1 MNHVLAIHGGQP
13 VRESKIHYGRQYIDQ
28 DDVQAVANTLLD
40 DLITTGPRVQDL
52 ENRLC
57 KLTGA
62 KYAVG
67 IANGTAALHAACFA
81 AKLKEGDEVITT
93 PITFAAS
100 ANCALYVGAKP
111 IFADIDP
118 YTYNI
123 SPKSIVDNITDKTR
137 AVIAVD
143 FTGQACE
150 YDEIKKICN
159 EQGLLLIDD
168 AAHSIGTKYNG
179 QPIGSIGD
187 MTTFS
192 FHPVKTVTG
201 GEGGAIL
208 TNNKELYDRL
218 ILFRTHG
225 ITRELDQMRHIP
237 DGSWYYEQIELGF
250 NYRITDFQ
258 AALIMS
264 QLNKLPRFIERRK
277 QIVKRYNDVFS
288 QVPELI
294 VQKSIQES
302 DTVNH
307 LYVLQLRL
315 DSLSGTRREIFDAL
329 YAENVCCNVHYIPVY
344 TLPYYQELGYQKGLC
359 PNAEVFYEGALSIPL
374 YYGLTDYDVDTVI
387 EAVIKVLA
395 YYH

>member
-1 MNHVLAIHGGQP
+1 MNRVLAIHGGQP

-28 DDVQAVANTLLD
+28 DDVRAVADTLLD

-52 ENRLC
+52 EERLC
-57 KLTGA
+57 ALTGA

-67 IANGTAALHAACFA
+67 IANGTAALHATCFA
-81 AKLKEGDEVITT
+81 AKLGEGDEVITS

-100 ANCALYVGAKP
+100 ANCALYVGATP
-111 IFADIDP
+111 VFADINPD
-118 YTYNI
+118 TYNI
-123 SPKSIVDNITDKTR
+123 SPQSIVDNITDKTK

-150 YDEIKKICN
+150 YDEIKKICTKHN
-159 EQGLLLIDD
+159 LLLIDD
-168 AAHSIGTKYNG
+168 AAHSIGTKYKG

-208 TNNKELYDRL
+208 TNSKELYDRL

-225 ITRELDQMRHIP
+225 ITREPDQMRYSP
-237 DGSWYYEQIELGF
+237 DGPWYYEQIALGF

-264 QLNKLPRFIERRK
+264 QLDKLPRFIARRK
-277 QIVKRYNDVFS
+277 EIVERYNEVFS
-288 QVPELI
+288 QVPELR
-294 VQKSIQES
+294 VQKNIPES

-315 DSLSGTRREIFDAL
+315 NSLKGTRREIFDAL
-329 YAENVCCNVHYIPVY
+329 FEENVCCNVHYIPVY
-344 TLPYYQELGYQKGLC
+344 TLPYYRDMGYPKGLC
-359 PNAEVFYEGALSIPL
+359 PHAEAVYEGLLSIPL

-387 EAVIKVLA
+387 EAIFKVLE
-395 YYH
+395 YYR

>member
-1 MNHVLAIHGGQP
+1 MNQILAIHGGHP
-13 VRESKIHYGRQYIDQ
+13 VRESKIHYGRQYIDNE
-28 DDVQAVANTLLD
+28 DIRAVTETLLD
-40 DLITTGPRVQDL
+40 DLITTGPRVQEL

-57 KLTGA
+57 GLTGA

-81 AKLKEGDEVITT
+81 AGIGKGDEVITS

-100 ANCALYVGAKP
+100 ANCALYMGAKP
-111 IFADIDP
+111 VFADINP
-118 YTYNI
+118 ETYNI
-123 SPKSIVDNITDKTR
+123 APQSIKENITDKTK
-137 AVIAVD
+137 AVITVD

-150 YDEIKKICN
+150 YDEIKKICAVHD
-159 EQGLLLIDD
+159 LLLIDD
-168 AAHSIGTKYNG
+168 AAHSIGTTYKG

-208 TNNKELYDRL
+208 TNNRLLYDRL
-218 ILFRTHG
+218 ILFRAHG
-225 ITRELDQMRHIP
+225 ITRELDQMRHSP
-237 DGSWYYEQIELGF
+237 DGPWYYEQVELGF

-264 QLNKLPRFIERRK
+264 QLDKLPRFIERRK
-277 QIVKRYNDVFS
+277 QIVKRYNDAFS

-294 VQKSIQES
+294 VQKSIPES

-315 DSLSGTRREIFDAL
+315 DSLTGTRREIFDAL

-387 EAVIKVLA
+387 EAVKKVLA
-395 YYH
+395 HYH